1 MSKILLIVGG
11 SVAACKVPQIISL
24 LKTDPSIEMR
34 CILTNG
40 GARFITAETLACL
53 TGNKVYQDAFET
65 PEEYL
70 HIELA
75 RWADLIVVLPASASL
90 IGRWATGQGNDLA
103 GMLFLADGLQTP
115 SLLIPA
121 MNTAMWE
128 HPATKSNCETLNRWG
143 VYIMQP
149 AEGILAC
156 GETGRGRLPE
166 PEAITHKIR
175 SFFQPQAGR
184 VLITYGAISVSID
197 TMRQI
202 SNLSSG
208 NTGRLIASSLSR
220 NGYSVEVIHSNTS
233 KPADHCINFAVSNFN
248 EFQTK
253 LDSKLQTQQY
263 DAVLM
268 LAAVPDYAPISVELG
283 QNRFNIDELKNTKLP
298 SSDSDQMV
306 IHLRRTPKLIDRVK
320 SHQKTT
326 LVGFKFTA
334 EEPEGSK
341 AVESLINHSNAD
353 YVLHNWKS
361 GINDLSHKFCLYDN
375 KSNLLSR
382 GNNKSELTAALKSI
396 LERKSQ

>member
-1 MSKILLIVGG
+1 M
-11 SVAACKVPQIISL
+11 
-24 LKTDPSIEMR
+24 
-34 CILTNG
+34 
-40 GARFITAETLACL
+40 
-53 TGNKVYQDAFET
+53 
-65 PEEYL
+65 
-70 HIELA
+70 
-75 RWADLIVVLPASASL
+75 
-90 IGRWATGQGNDLA
+90 
-103 GMLFLADGLQTP
+103 
-115 SLLIPA
+115 
-121 MNTAMWE
+121 
-128 HPATKSNCETLNRWG
+128 
-143 VYIMQP
+143 
-149 AEGILAC
+149 
-156 GETGRGRLPE
+156 
-166 PEAITHKIR
+166 
-175 SFFQPQAGR
+175 
-184 VLITYGAISVSID
+184 ITYGAISVSID

-253 LDSKLQTQQY
+253 LDFKLQSQEY

-283 QNRFNIDELKNTKLP
+283 QNRFNINELKNTKLP
-298 SSDSDQMV
+298 SSESDQMV

-341 AVESLINHSNAD
+341 AVVSLINHSNAD
-353 YVLHNWKS
+353 YVFHNWKS